1 MTINSYPQLD
11 IISLSETGPM
21 LAKGP
26 APDYFMGN
34 ARVTFLFTIWVV
46 SEKERVRA
54 ANEWVSWYVLTVFIS

>member
-34 ARVTFLFTIWVV
+34 ARVRFLFTIWVV

-54 ANEWVSWYVLTVFIS
+54 ASVSTPLYQLWFAP